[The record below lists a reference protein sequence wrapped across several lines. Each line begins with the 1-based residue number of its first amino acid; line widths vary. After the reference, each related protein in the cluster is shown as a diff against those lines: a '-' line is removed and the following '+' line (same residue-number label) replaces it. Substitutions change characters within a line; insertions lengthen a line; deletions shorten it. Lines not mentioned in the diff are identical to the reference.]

1 MCLICTE
8 YQKGKLTVN
17 EAWNN
22 LREMQ
27 DTLDPEHVDVIL
39 TMLFF
44 GDAYEDV
51 SVIDYGQMIEEE
63 GWVLIQQNGTSFS
76 LERHNKQKW
85 IDS

>member
-22 LREMQ
+22 LNEMQ
-27 DTLDPEHVDVIL
+27 ETIDPEHIDVVL
-39 TMLFF
+39 SMLFF
-44 GDAYEDV
+44 GDEYENI

-63 GWVLIQQNGTSFS
+63 D
-76 LERHNKQKW
+76 E
-85 IDS
+85 

>member
-17 EAWNN
+17 EAWNY

-44 GDAYEDV
+44 GDEYEDV

-63 GWVLIQQNGTSFS
+63 G
-76 LERHNKQKW
+76 
-85 IDS
+85 

>member
-1 MCLICTE
+1 MWLICTE

-22 LREMQ
+22 LHEMQ
-27 DTLDPEHVDVIL
+27 ETLEPEHVDVIL

-63 GWVLIQQNGTSFS
+63 DWALTPQNVISFS
-76 LERHNKQKW
+76 LEKLAKQKW

>member
-8 YQKGKLTVN
+8 YQKGKLTVS
-17 EAWNN
+17 EAWRN
-22 LREMQ
+22 LQEMQ
-27 DTLDPEHVDVIL
+27 DTLDPEHGDVIL

-63 GWVLIQQNGTSFS
+63 G
-76 LERHNKQKW
+76 
-85 IDS
+85 

>member
-27 DTLDPEHVDVIL
+27 DTLDPEHVDVVL
-39 TMLFF
+39 AMLFF
-44 GDAYEDV
+44 GDAYEDEGPV
-51 SVIDYGQMIEEE
+51 VDYSKLVEEE
-63 GWVLIQQNGTSFS
+63 
-76 LERHNKQKW
+76 E
-85 IDS
+85 